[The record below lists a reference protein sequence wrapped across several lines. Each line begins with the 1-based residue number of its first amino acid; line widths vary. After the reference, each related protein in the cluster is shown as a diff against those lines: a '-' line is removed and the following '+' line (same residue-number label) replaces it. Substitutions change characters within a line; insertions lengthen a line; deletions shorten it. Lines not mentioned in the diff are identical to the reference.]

1 MTPLAKTPAL
11 SRPVA
16 SQDFREAMSRLGAA
30 VNVITTDGPA
40 GRAGFTASAV
50 CSVTDS
56 PPTLLVCLNRSAS
69 VSPAVHANGVLC
81 VNVLSDDQRE
91 ISNLFGG
98 KTPMAQ
104 RFAIAD
110 WGATETGAPRLEG
123 ALIAFECVIA
133 SAVDVGTHAVLICE
147 VVGIHEGRGR
157 NALLY
162 FDRAYHGL
170 RTPDSRPREAG
181 EK

>member
-1 MTPLAKTPAL
+1 MTPLAKAPAL
-11 SRPVA
+11 SRP
-16 SQDFREAMSRLGAA
+16 
-30 VNVITTDGPA
+30 P
-40 GRAGFTASAV
+40 V

-69 VSPAVHANGVLC
+69 VSPAVHSNSVLC
-81 VNVLSDDQRE
+81 VNVLSDDQQE

-123 ALIAFECVIA
+123 GLIAFECVIA
-133 SAVDVGTHAVLICE
+133 STVDVGTHAVLICE

-162 FDRAYHGL
+162 FGRAYHGL
-170 RTPDSRPREAG
+170 PTPDSRPREAG